1 MKKQLVILAGA
12 VLLGSLNSSLF
23 ASPGAPVVKL
33 DALKTINDPYFR
45 KAGEKVFLNF
55 LNLDGKQVVV
65 KVVDA
70 EGRLLFFE
78 RISDSPVVEKAFN
91 FEKAEPGTYKVE
103 VMVTEGDSTYS
114 ESIKV
119 NK

>member
-12 VLLGSLNSSLF
+12 LVLGSTTSSVL

-33 DALKTINDPYFR
+33 GALKTISDPYFR
-45 KAGEKVFLNF
+45 RTGEKVFLNF

-65 KVVDA
+65 KVVDE

-91 FEKAEPGTYKVE
+91 FEKAVSGTYKVE
-103 VMVTEGDSTYS
+103 VLISTGDTTFS
-114 ESIKV
+114 ESIKI